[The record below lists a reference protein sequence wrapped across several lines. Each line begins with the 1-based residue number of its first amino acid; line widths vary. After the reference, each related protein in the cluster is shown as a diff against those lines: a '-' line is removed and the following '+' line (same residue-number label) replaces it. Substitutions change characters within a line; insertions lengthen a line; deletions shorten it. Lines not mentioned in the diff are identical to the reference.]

1 MSNVKC
7 KAMNEAQLLIEYA
20 KAWNNL
26 DVSYLHDILDD
37 DFEYNSQWVFDTMH
51 GKWNYINYLRGK
63 FNSILENISSIPR
76 AEIAYFKYCY
86 SEIDKGCI
94 VLTQKENQCSIIIE
108 TKNGKITKANMIGI
122 PSPEGA
128 VRFDYKPR

>member
-1 MSNVKC
+1 MKKTLIIALVGSILPLLSHAVEMPAIQNV
-7 KAMNEAQLLIEYA
+7 YA
-20 KAWNNL
+20 RNTLSLN
-26 DVSYLHDILDD
+26 
-37 DFEYNSQWVFDTMH
+37 